1 MKCAIRYAAL
11 LPLLCALC
19 LALCACSPQAE
30 TAPDCAGLAET
41 LAASQ
46 TFAELTAI
54 PQARAAV
61 QLDIDEALLADAAMS
76 LDASRATP
84 EAIVVLTAVDED
96 ALETLREA
104 LEAYRAALEEEYR
117 DYRPDELP
125 KVENALLRTR
135 GLPGGARHCP
145 RRRGGR
151 RRAGRGLEITGTPPA
166 RKRPAVRPAA
176 GRTP

>member
-125 KVENALLRTR
+125 KVENALLRTC
-135 GLPGGARHCP
+135 GLQ
-145 RRRGGR
+145 
-151 RRAGRGLEITGTPPA
+151 
-166 RKRPAVRPAA
+166 AVLVIAPDAEAA
-176 GRTP
+176 AAALDEAWK